1 VRTHFIKDIWYC
13 SVQGAFALEDAML
26 RGAPI
31 EREVELLRQAA
42 GGTGND
48 ELIDVALQSLPE
60 GILKEGTLTQSQLQ
74 DEVNLLFCFLSG
86 SSSS

>member
-1 VRTHFIKDIWYC
+1 
-13 SVQGAFALEDAML
+13 ML

-42 GGTGND
+42 GGIGND
-48 ELIDVALQSLPE
+48 ELLDVALQSLPE

-74 DEVNLLFCFLSG
+74 DEVNILFYLLSG
-86 SSSS
+86 SFSS